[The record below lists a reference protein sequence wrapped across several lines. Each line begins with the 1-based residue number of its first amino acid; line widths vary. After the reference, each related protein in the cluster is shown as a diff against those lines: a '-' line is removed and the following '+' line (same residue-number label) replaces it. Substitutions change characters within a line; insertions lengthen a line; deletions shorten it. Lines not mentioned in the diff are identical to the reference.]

1 MLIGYMSLVHDY
13 GHKYITGFLLIFVQ
27 TAFIPYVTDMTNIGK
42 IARTGS
48 GFIPA
53 LYSPTEGEVKFV
65 GAMGILGVFCY
76 GACFLGSL
84 AFMAF
89 SLYAY
94 QAGKPGD
101 RASGYYRGRLGF
113 YSGLVTLVGLVQL
126 SLGAFVLNRIGNGP
140 VEPPVGVAMFTVT
153 FPEISVFVGL
163 VYLLNGLYGI
173 ARSLKIVAADEN
185 DHSFQFGMAFQY
197 FCTLVLMIIV
207 QIAYLPGGALA
218 AAAPS
223 RACLTVGAHVLPAF
237 LDFKMRSTPEELP
250 EGYYGLDSSKDVAE
264 EQAQQSGDDM
274 A

>member
-1 MLIGYMSLVHDY
+1 MYNGESPGQSIHVLVVSSINH
-13 GHKYITGFLLIFVQ
+13 GQSPLLKFVQ
-27 TAFIPYVTDMTNIGK
+27 D
-42 IARTGS
+42 
-48 GFIPA
+48 
-53 LYSPTEGEVKFV
+53 
-65 GAMGILGVFCY
+65 
-76 GACFLGSL
+76 
-84 AFMAF
+84 
-89 SLYAY
+89 
-94 QAGKPGD
+94 
-101 RASGYYRGRLGF
+101 
-113 YSGLVTLVGLVQL
+113 
-126 SLGAFVLNRIGNGP
+126 
-140 VEPPVGVAMFTVT
+140 
-153 FPEISVFVGL
+153 
-163 VYLLNGLYGI
+163 GI

-250 EGYYGLDSSKDVAE
+250 EGYYGLDSSKDVAVAE